1 MTDEELIK
9 DFQAFLPQNNTKRA
23 NGMILIPVI
32 IEDAKRALLANA
44 QFSALCLTF
53 ALVDECAT
61 FEWNKSHSNH
71 NNEKAYA
78 HWFNMW
84 DSSEGIDDEN
94 LKKEMETFECKMK
107 NNHSG
112 SPYLDGQLLYKI
124 RCSILHAVFTNIDFM
139 NCGLGNN
146 ANKNIK
152 KFALVLS
159 KPNQFLMG
167 CGISSN
173 SDKDNNNSINI
184 DVQSLVEKLLYLV
197 GLYYDR
203 NKKIIEFN
211 TIKVIDYTGDY
222 IPDKSNQ

>member
-1 MTDEELIK
+1 MTDEEFIK
-9 DFQAFLPQNNTKRA
+9 DIQAFLPQNNTKYT
-23 NGMILIPVI
+23 NGMILIPAI

-61 FEWNKSHSNH
+61 FEWNKSHSKH
-71 NNEKAYA
+71 NNEKAYV

-84 DSSEGIDDEN
+84 DSSEEIDDEN
-94 LKKEMETFECKMK
+94 LKKEMEKFEHKIK
-107 NNHSG
+107 NIRTD

-124 RCSILHAVFTNIDFM
+124 RCSILHAVSTNIDFT

-152 KFALVLS
+152 EFTLVLS

-167 CGISSN
+167 YGTSSS
-173 SDKDNNNSINI
+173 SDKDKNNSINI
-184 DVQSLVEKLLYLV
+184 DVQNLVGNLLHLV

-203 NKKIIEFN
+203 NKDIIEFN
-211 TIKVIDYTGDY
+211 AIKAIDYTGNY